1 MGEHTPTPTP
11 GLWVLGE
18 QGETFVVA
26 APELLEA
33 LERVAELDG
42 HGCLTGDCPHKS
54 NVECVE
60 ELAVVLTEMITMSDP
75 HAPPASSPA
84 SRSPTSQQAASPR
97 REP

>member
-1 MGEHTPTPTP
+1 MSEHRHTPTP

-60 ELAVVLTEMITMSDP
+60 ELAVVLTEMITR
-75 HAPPASSPA
+75 ARAAITSP
-84 SRSPTSQQAASPR
+84 SRNESPEKRLVQRHQ
-97 REP
+97 EGEG